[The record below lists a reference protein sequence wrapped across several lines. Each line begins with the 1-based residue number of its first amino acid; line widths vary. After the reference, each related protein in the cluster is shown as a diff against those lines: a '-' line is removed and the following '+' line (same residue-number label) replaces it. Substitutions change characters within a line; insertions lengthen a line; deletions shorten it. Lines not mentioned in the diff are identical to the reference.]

1 MPLQND
7 DSPAVHDR
15 NRRPDFDRSEE
26 VANSLLHAVGALLA
40 VAGLILL
47 ALQATDNGRVGSLAA
62 VLVYG
67 MALILLFT
75 FSALHHGLPL
85 GRAKRLFLG
94 LDHAGIYLLIAGTYT
109 PFCLLALDRH
119 NLLLG
124 AIWTLAA
131 VGIGLQATA
140 FLRGWGRSYE
150 KAAFLIYLAMGWL
163 PILLIGRGV
172 MGVLDGAGLLLLV
185 GGGLAYSIGIVF
197 YLWRSLRFSHA
208 VWHTFVLAASAQHFF
223 AVFYYVV
230 PAPA

>member
-1 MPLQND
+1 MLLKND
-7 DSPAVHDR
+7 DRPMVRDR

-26 VANSLLHAVGALLA
+26 FANSLLHAIGALLA

-47 ALQATDNGRVGSLAA
+47 VVQAADNGRMESLAA

-109 PFCLLALDRH
+109 PFCLLAPDRH
-119 NLLLG
+119 TLLL
-124 AIWTLAA
+124 AAVWTLAA
-131 VGIGLQATA
+131 IGIGLQATA
-140 FLRGWGRSYE
+140 FLRGRGSSYE
-150 KAAFLIYLAMGWL
+150 KGAFLIYLAMGWL
-163 PILLIGRGV
+163 PILLIGRSV
-172 MGVLDGAGLLLLV
+172 LDALDGAGLLLL
-185 GGGLAYSIGIVF
+185 GGGAMAYSIGVVF
-197 YLWRSLRFSHA
+197 YLWRALRFSHA
-208 VWHTFVLAASAQHFF
+208 IWHTFVLAASAQHFF

-230 PAPA
+230 PAPV